1 MRETLNHLANGAR
14 GRAHTLTV
22 ETALDEATSV
32 AFYDLYKAAFEPLR
46 TKAIARQ
53 VLHRDE
59 FFAEMTDDRI
69 WKILVR
75 DHDGAPV
82 GLTILTYDLATVP
95 WISPEYFAARYPTHA
110 ARNAIFYLGFTLVT
124 PRQRRTRVF
133 EDMLIEVLERVAR
146 ANAICGYDIC
156 AYNNEALRFADNIAG
171 VLDRHALMNIERLDS
186 QTYYGAE
193 VLRLDVVR

>member
-1 MRETLNHLANGAR
+1 MREALNALANGAR
-14 GRAHTLTV
+14 GRSHTLTV
-22 ETALDEATSV
+22 VTELDEVTTS
-32 AFYDLYKAAFEPLR
+32 AFYELYKAAFEPLR

-53 VLHRDE
+53 VLHRHE
-59 FFAEMTDDRI
+59 FFAEMTDERI

-75 DHDGAPV
+75 DHDGEPV

-124 PRQRRTRVF
+124 PKHRRSRVF
-133 EDMLIEVLERVAR
+133 EDMLIEVLERVAD

-171 VLDRHALMNIERLDS
+171 VLNRHALMKIERLDT

-193 VLRLDVVR
+193 VLRLDVAR